1 MHLFHGWA
9 IKPLLMQKG
18 TVSGSN
24 TFIFSVFYSI
34 HSLLPSLSD
43 SLVRSQIFSSCRTVY
58 KSNVFKWHKTNEF
71 STGCLNCAANLI
83 YNVLNIVH
91 RLSNQSKLNK
101 LYCNG
106 SINIFEEWIFKQENG
121 KRTLTTKPF

>member
-43 SLVRSQIFSSCRTVY
+43 SLVRSQIFSPCRTVY
-58 KSNVFKWHKTNEF
+58 KRNVFKWHKTNEF

-106 SINIFEEWIFKQENG
+106 SINILKNGYLHVYKRSENVH
-121 KRTLTTKPF
+121 